1 MMEMWFSDV
10 HTPNVKLS
18 IRVDEQLF
26 SANSELQR
34 LDVLSSREFGK
45 ILVVDGDLALTE
57 KDEFIYHEMISH
69 VPMAVHPD
77 VKQILV
83 IGGGDGG
90 VVREL
95 VKYEEVEQIDVVE
108 ADPLLVEVCRRYFP
122 QMACSLNDRRVNI
135 YHEDG
140 LKFIRSRSDAY
151 DLIIIDSP
159 NPFVAAEV
167 LFTKE
172 VYGNCVNALHE
183 DGIMINQHE
192 SPFYDEEAFWCLRMH
207 KRIVESFPV
216 SRVYQAHIPSYP
228 SGHWLFGFASKKYH
242 PIKDFKPREWDAFNI
257 EIWYYTTHLHM
268 GAFMLPKY
276 VEDLLKEEEK

>member
-95 VKYEEVEQIDVVE
+95 VKYEDVEQIDVVE

-159 NPFVAAEV
+159 NPFGAAEG

-172 VYGNCVNALHE
+172 FYGNCFNALHE

-242 PIKDFKPREWDAFNI
+242 PVDDLDGVRWKLLAIHTRYYLPR
-257 EIWYYTTHLHM
+257 LHA
-268 GAFMLPKY
+268 GVFALPAY
-276 VEDLLKEEEK
+276 VEEMLKDVE

>member
-1 MMEMWFSDV
+1 
-10 HTPNVKLS
+10 
-18 IRVDEQLF
+18 
-26 SANSELQR
+26 
-34 LDVLSSREFGK
+34 
-45 ILVVDGDLALTE
+45 
-57 KDEFIYHEMISH
+57 MISH
-69 VPMAVHPD
+69 VPMAVNPN

-95 VKYEEVEQIDVVE
+95 AKYEDVEQIDVVE

-159 NPFVAAEV
+159 NPFGAAEG

-172 VYGNCVNALHE
+172 FYGNCFNALHE

-242 PIKDFKPREWDAFNI
+242 PVDDLDGVRWKLLGIHTRYYLPR
-257 EIWYYTTHLHM
+257 LHA
-268 GAFMLPKY
+268 GVFALPAY
-276 VEDLLKEEEK
+276 VEEMLKDVE